1 MQRVLGAATLRDAQ
15 LGPLFAAA
23 IKILPVPLFVFPGV
37 MAFVLFRDQV
47 EVADDAIFVLIRN
60 LVPPGA
66 KGLILAGMLSAL
78 MSTIAGALNS
88 VSTLISID
96 IYQKHRPN
104 ATDADLLRV
113 GRITAVAVMLCA
125 TAWSTMGDRF
135 GGIFVGKPPSS
146 PPENA
151 RRCSRGLEQIRLA
164 NLEL

>member
-23 IKILPVPLFVFPGV
+23 IKVLPVPLFVFPGV
-37 MAFVLFRDQV
+37 MAYVLFRDQV

-96 IYQKHRPN
+96 IYQKLRPD
-104 ATDADLLRV
+104 AADADLLRV
-113 GRITAVAVMLCA
+113 GRVTAVVVMILA

-135 GGIFVGKPPSS
+135 GGIFVGESRWSS
-146 PPENA
+146 
-151 RRCSRGLEQIRLA
+151 SVQFDRLDRSSIF
-164 NLEL
+164 

>member
-1 MQRVLGAATLRDAQ
+1 
-15 LGPLFAAA
+15 
-23 IKILPVPLFVFPGV
+23 